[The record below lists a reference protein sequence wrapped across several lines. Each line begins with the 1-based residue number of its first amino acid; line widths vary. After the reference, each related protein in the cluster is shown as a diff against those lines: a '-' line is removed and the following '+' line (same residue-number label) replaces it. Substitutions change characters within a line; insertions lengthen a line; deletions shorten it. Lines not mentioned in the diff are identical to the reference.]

1 MNTTPATDTGG
12 VVGAGKVGIG
22 AVDTVIIGAGQS
34 GLALGYYLA
43 QQHRNFVI
51 LDAGTRVGDAWRSRW
66 DSLRLFTPA
75 KYNGLPG
82 RPFPGDPLAFPTKD
96 EQADYLEDYASR
108 FHLPVRPNTA
118 VTRLS
123 HDGQRFHVTAG
134 TQRWTAANVVLA
146 TGACQLPKTP
156 GFAAELPSDVVQ
168 LHSHNYRNPAQLKPG
183 PVLVV
188 GVGNS
193 GAEIALETSRTH
205 ETWLAGKPSAEI
217 PFRHGRTAARFFL
230 PVVRFA
236 GMHVL
241 TTNTPVGRKV
251 LPKIAAMATPLIRT
265 KLADLRAA
273 GVHLVPRVTGV
284 RGRRSNARR
293 RPAPS
298 GGKRHLVHRLH
309 RGLPV
314 AGHPGAAREL
324 AGAAAPRD
332 RGCPAGPVPAGERAH
347 LRRSIGNPPRRGP
360 GRQIP
365 GEAAR
370 RHPGSAARSGGP
382 ERAGGITHVR
392 HVFRTQA
399 RARPSQQGHHK
410 HC

>member
-12 VVGAGKVGIG
+12 ALETA

-43 QQHRNFVI
+43 QQRRTFVI
-51 LDAGTRVGDAWRSRW
+51 LDAGTRVGDAWRQRW

-75 KYNGLPG
+75 KYDGLPG

-123 HDGQRFHVTAG
+123 HDGTRFHVTAG

-146 TGACQLPKTP
+146 TGACHLPKTP
-156 GFAAELPSDVVQ
+156 GFAADLPSGVVQ
-168 LHSHNYRNPAQLKPG
+168 LHSHYYRNPGQLQPG

-193 GAEIALETSRTH
+193 GAEIALEASRTH
-205 ETWLAGKPSAEI
+205 ETWLAGSPSAEI
-217 PFRHGRTAARFFL
+217 PFRHGRTAARFFI

-241 TTNTPVGRKV
+241 NTNTPIGRKV
-251 LPKIAAMATPLIRT
+251 LPKMAAMATPLIRT
-265 KLADLRAA
+265 KTADLVAA
-273 GVHLVPRVTGV
+273 GVHRVPRVTGV
-284 RGRRSNARR
+284 EDGEVVFDD
-293 RPAPS
+293 
-298 GGKRHLVHRLH
+298 GQRLRVANVIWCTGFVEDYPWLEIPDLPVDWREQQH
-309 RGLPV
+309 RGIVDALP
-314 AGHPGAAREL
+314 GLYLLGKDFIF
-324 AGAAAPRD
+324 AAASETLPGVCRD
-332 RGCPAGPVPAGERAH
+332 AKYVAKHLAATRAPQETVAQ
-347 LRRSIGNPPRRGP
+347 S
-360 GRQIP
+360 RQ
-365 GEAAR
+365 AA
-370 RHPGSAARSGGP
+370 
-382 ERAGGITHVR
+382 
-392 HVFRTQA
+392 
-399 RARPSQQGHHK
+399 
-410 HC
+410 

>member
-1 MNTTPATDTGG
+1 MVTTPATDTGSA
-12 VVGAGKVGIG
+12 VSTT

-43 QQHRNFVI
+43 QQHRSFVI
-51 LDAGTRVGDAWRSRW
+51 LDAGARVGDAWRTRW

-82 RPFPGDPLAFPTKD
+82 LPFPGDRLAFPTKD

-134 TQRWTAANVVLA
+134 AQRWTAANVVLA
-146 TGACQLPKTP
+146 TGACHLPKTP
-156 GFAAELPSDVVQ
+156 GFAAQLRPGVVQ
-168 LHSHNYRNPAQLKPG
+168 LHSKDYKNPAQLAAG

-205 ETWLAGKPSAEI
+205 ETWLAGRPSAEI

-241 TTNTPVGRKV
+241 NTNTPVGRKA
-251 LPKIAAMATPLIRT
+251 LPKMAAKATPLIRT
-265 KLADLRAA
+265 KLADLTAA
-273 GVHLVPRVTGV
+273 GVHLVPRVAGV
-284 RGRRSNARR
+284 RDGEVMLDDGTGLAVANVIWCTGFTEAYPWLDIPGL
-293 RPAPS
+293 PANW
-298 GGKRHLVHRLH
+298 REQQH
-309 RGLPV
+309 RGIVDALPGLYLLGKDV
-314 AGHPGAAREL
+314 IF
-324 AGAAAPRD
+324 AAATETLPGVCRD
-332 RGCPAGPVPAGERAH
+332 AKYLAKQLA
-347 LRRSIGNPPRRGP
+347 S
-360 GRQIP
+360 
-365 GEAAR
+365 
-370 RHPGSAARSGGP
+370 
-382 ERAGGITHVR
+382 
-392 HVFRTQA
+392 A
-399 RARPSQQGHHK
+399 RAPRKDAEVQAGLAA
-410 HC
+410 

>member
-1 MNTTPATDTGG
+1 MNSIPAPDTGSA
-12 VVGAGKVGIG
+12 VSPT

-43 QQHRNFVI
+43 QQRRIFVI
-51 LDAGTRVGDAWRSRW
+51 LDAGARVGDAWRIRW

-75 KYNGLPG
+75 KYDGLPG
-82 RPFPGDPLAFPTKD
+82 LPFPGDRLAFPTKD

-108 FHLPVRPNTA
+108 FHLPVRSNTA

-134 TQRWTAANVVLA
+134 AQRWTALNVVLA
-146 TGACQLPKTP
+146 TGACHLPKRP
-156 GFAAELPSDVVQ
+156 GFAAQLPPDVVQ
-168 LHSHNYRNPAQLKPG
+168 LHSKDYKNPAQLSSG

-217 PFRHGRTAARFFL
+217 PFRHGRNAARYFI

-241 TTNTPVGRKV
+241 NTNTPVGRRV

-273 GVHLVPRVTGV
+273 GVHLVSRVSGVEDAEVLLDDGRSLSVSNVIWCTGFAEDYPWLDIP
-284 RGRRSNARR
+284 GL
-293 RPAPS
+293 PANW
-298 GGKRHLVHRLH
+298 REQQH
-309 RGLPV
+309 RGTVDALP
-314 AGHPGAAREL
+314 GLYLLGKDL
-324 AGAAAPRD
+324 
-332 RGCPAGPVPAGERAH
+332 
-347 LRRSIGNPPRRGP
+347 IY
-360 GRQIP
+360 
-365 GEAAR
+365 
-370 RHPGSAARSGGP
+370 SAASETLPGVCRDAKYLAKQLAATRAP
-382 ERAGGITHVR
+382 EEETKVQAGM
-392 HVFRTQA
+392 A
-399 RARPSQQGHHK
+399 A
-410 HC
+410 

>member
-12 VVGAGKVGIG
+12 IVGTA
-22 AVDTVIIGAGQS
+22 AVDTVIVGAGQS

-43 QQHRNFVI
+43 EQHRNFVI

-82 RPFPGDPLAFPTKD
+82 RPFPGDPLGFPTKD
-96 EQADYLEDYASR
+96 EQADYLEDYATR

-134 TQRWTAANVVLA
+134 AQRWTAANIVLA
-146 TGACQLPKTP
+146 TGACHLPKKP

-168 LHSHNYRNPAQLKPG
+168 FHSHNYRNPAQLKPG

-205 ETWLAGKPSAEI
+205 ETWLAGKPSGEI
-217 PFRHGRTAARFFL
+217 PFRHGRTAARFFI

-241 TTNTPVGRKV
+241 NTNTPVGRKV
-251 LPKIAAMATPLIRT
+251 LPKMAAMARPLIRT

-284 RGRRSNARR
+284 QDGKVILDDGQS
-293 RPAPS
+293 RPVANVIWCTGFIEDYPWLDIPALPADW
-298 GGKRHLVHRLH
+298 REQQH
-309 RGLPV
+309 RGIVDALPGLYLLGKDFIF
-314 AGHPGAAREL
+314 AATSETLPGVCRDAKYLAKRLAATRAPQDKAEL
-324 AGAAAPRD
+324 QSGLAA
-332 RGCPAGPVPAGERAH
+332 
-347 LRRSIGNPPRRGP
+347 
-360 GRQIP
+360 
-365 GEAAR
+365 
-370 RHPGSAARSGGP
+370 
-382 ERAGGITHVR
+382 
-392 HVFRTQA
+392 
-399 RARPSQQGHHK
+399 
-410 HC
+410 

>member
-12 VVGAGKVGIG
+12 AVGTGKVGTA

-51 LDAGTRVGDAWRSRW
+51 LDAGTRVGEAWRSRW

-75 KYNGLPG
+75 KYDGLPG

-156 GFAAELPSDVVQ
+156 GFAADLPSDVVQ
-168 LHSHNYRNPAQLKPG
+168 LHSHDYKNPAQLKPG

-205 ETWLAGKPSAEI
+205 ETWLAGKPSAEL

-241 TTNTPVGRKV
+241 NTNTPVGRKV

-265 KLADLRAA
+265 KLADLGAA

-284 RGRRSNARR
+284 QDGEVILDDGQS
-293 RPAPS
+293 
-298 GGKRHLVHRLH
+298 
-309 RGLPV
+309 LPV
-314 AGHPGAAREL
+314 ANVIWCTGFTEAYPWLDISALPANWREQQHRGIVDALPGLYLLGKDLIFAEASETLPGVCRDAKYLAKRLAATRAPQHAAEVQSGL
-324 AGAAAPRD
+324 AA
-332 RGCPAGPVPAGERAH
+332 
-347 LRRSIGNPPRRGP
+347 
-360 GRQIP
+360 
-365 GEAAR
+365 
-370 RHPGSAARSGGP
+370 
-382 ERAGGITHVR
+382 
-392 HVFRTQA
+392 
-399 RARPSQQGHHK
+399 
-410 HC
+410 

>member
-12 VVGAGKVGIG
+12 AAGTA
-22 AVDTVIIGAGQS
+22 AVDTVIIGGGQS

-43 QQHRNFVI
+43 QQHRTFVI

-82 RPFPGDPLAFPTKD
+82 LPFPGDPLAFPTKD
-96 EQADYLEDYASR
+96 EQADYLEDYAAR

-146 TGACQLPKTP
+146 TGACQLPRTP
-156 GFAAELPSDVVQ
+156 GFAADLPSDVVQ
-168 LHSHNYRNPAQLKPG
+168 LHSHHYKNPAQLQPG

-205 ETWLAGKPSAEI
+205 ETWLAGKPSGEL
-217 PFRHGRTAARFFL
+217 PFRHGRAAARFVF

-236 GMHVL
+236 GLHVL
-241 TTNTPVGRKV
+241 TTSTPVGRRM
-251 LPKIAAMATPLIRT
+251 LPKIAAMARPLIRT
-265 KLADLRAA
+265 KVADLVAA
-273 GVHLVPRVTGV
+273 GVHRVPRVTGV
-284 RGRRSNARR
+284 EDGGVIPDGGRR
-293 RPAPS
+293 
-298 GGKRHLVHRLH
+298 
-309 RGLPV
+309 LPV
-314 AGHPGAAREL
+314 ANVIWCTGFTEAYPWLDIPALPANWREQQHRGIVDALPGLYLLGKELIFAEASETLPGVGRDAKYLAKRLAATRAETPGAHQNRPL
-324 AGAAAPRD
+324 
-332 RGCPAGPVPAGERAH
+332 H
-347 LRRSIGNPPRRGP
+347 
-360 GRQIP
+360 
-365 GEAAR
+365 
-370 RHPGSAARSGGP
+370 GSVSSSA
-382 ERAGGITHVR
+382 TYH
-392 HVFRTQA
+392 
-399 RARPSQQGHHK
+399 
-410 HC
+410 

>member
-12 VVGAGKVGIG
+12 ADSTGTGGAA
-22 AVDTVIIGAGQS
+22 AVDTVIIGGGQS

-43 QQHRNFVI
+43 QQHRDFVI

-82 RPFPGDPLAFPTKD
+82 RPFPGDNLAFPTKD

-123 HDGQRFHVTAG
+123 HDGQRFQVTAG

-146 TGACQLPKTP
+146 TGACQLPRTP
-156 GFAAELPSDVVQ
+156 GFAAELPPGVVQ
-168 LHSHNYRNPAQLKPG
+168 LHSHSYKNPAQLQPG

-205 ETWLAGKPSAEI
+205 ETWLAGKPSGEI
-217 PFRHGRTAARFFL
+217 PFRHGRNAARFFF

-236 GMHVL
+236 GLHVL
-241 TTNTPVGRKV
+241 TTSTPVGRRM
-251 LPKIAAMATPLIRT
+251 LPKIAAMARPLIRT
-265 KLADLRAA
+265 KLADLGAA
-273 GVHLVPRVTGV
+273 GVHLVPRVAGV
-284 RGRRSNARR
+284 QDGEVMLDDGRR
-293 RPAPS
+293 
-298 GGKRHLVHRLH
+298 
-309 RGLPV
+309 LPV
-314 AGHPGAAREL
+314 ANVIWCTGFTEAYPWLDIPALPADWREQQHRGIVDALPGLYLLGKELIFAEASETLPGVGRDAKYLAKRLAATR
-324 AGAAAPRD
+324 APQHAAE
-332 RGCPAGPVPAGERAH
+332 V
-347 LRRSIGNPPRRGP
+347 
-360 GRQIP
+360 
-365 GEAAR
+365 
-370 RHPGSAARSGGP
+370 RSGL
-382 ERAGGITHVR
+382 A
-392 HVFRTQA
+392 A
-399 RARPSQQGHHK
+399 
-410 HC
+410 

>member
-1 MNTTPATDTGG
+1 MVTTPATDTGSA
-12 VVGAGKVGIG
+12 VSTT

-43 QQHRNFVI
+43 QQHRSFVI
-51 LDAGTRVGDAWRSRW
+51 LDAGARVGDAWRTRW

-75 KYNGLPG
+75 KYDGLPG
-82 RPFPGDPLAFPTKD
+82 LPFPGDRLAFPTKD

-123 HDGQRFHVTAG
+123 HDGQRFHVMAG
-134 TQRWTAANVVLA
+134 AQRWTAANVVLA
-146 TGACQLPKTP
+146 TGACHLPKTP
-156 GFAAELPSDVVQ
+156 RFAAQLRPGVVQ
-168 LHSHNYRNPAQLKPG
+168 LHSKDYKNPAQLAAG

-241 TTNTPVGRKV
+241 NTNTPVGRKA
-251 LPKIAAMATPLIRT
+251 LPKMAAKAAPLIRT
-265 KLADLRAA
+265 KLADLSAA
-273 GVHLVPRVTGV
+273 GVHLVPRVAGV
-284 RGRRSNARR
+284 QDGEIMLDDGTR
-293 RPAPS
+293 
-298 GGKRHLVHRLH
+298 
-309 RGLPV
+309 LPV
-314 AGHPGAAREL
+314 ANVIWCTGFTEAYPWLDIPALPADWRQQQHRGIVHALPGLYLLGKDVIFAAASETLPGVCRDARYLAKQLAAAR
-324 AGAAAPRD
+324 APRND
-332 RGCPAGPVPAGERAH
+332 AEVQAG
-347 LRRSIGNPPRRGP
+347 L
-360 GRQIP
+360 
-365 GEAAR
+365 AA
-370 RHPGSAARSGGP
+370 
-382 ERAGGITHVR
+382 
-392 HVFRTQA
+392 
-399 RARPSQQGHHK
+399 
-410 HC
+410 